1 MKINP
6 SRRLASYLS
15 AGVCL
20 AATEAR
26 AAIVVEF
33 FSSPD
38 QYPLGIYIQA
48 GFGSVDPSGGAYTT
62 LFFGRDSTTQAYFTH
77 ALDAA
82 FDPDGATSDYKK
94 GKFIV
99 TDSGNV
105 LGYGASGTESNYAN
119 ISFTGNADVFE
130 AVAKFELNSDGSGTL
145 IAIATNGTSS
155 LSIVDGAAAINAG
168 PSAVPEPSCLLLGLL
183 ALGAAGCRRRRN
195 AVPPRQGAL

>member
-33 FSSPD
+33 FSPGD
-38 QYPLGIYIQA
+38 DYPSSIYLL
-48 GFGSVDPSGGAYTT
+48 FGSVDPSGSPAS
-62 LFFGRDSTTQAYFTH
+62 FFGYDTTTRAYFTH